1 MVESDEGYLGFVAN
15 ASIKEI
21 LKGGMKAQ
29 WFFAN
34 PWGHKSVSVP
44 FDTGPLML

>member
-29 WFFAN
+29 WFFEILGDTN
-34 PWGHKSVSVP
+34 PSLSPSIRGR
-44 FDTGPLML
+44 

>member
-21 LKGGMKAQ
+21 LKGGGMKAQ
-29 WFFAN
+29 WFFEILGDTN
-34 PWGHKSVSVP
+34 PSLSPSIRGR
-44 FDTGPLML
+44 

>member
-21 LKGGMKAQ
+21 LKGGHESAVVLR
-29 WFFAN
+29 N